1 MAAMAAGGGGR
12 CPRSIFD
19 DRSATHHFHLRFPVK
34 RLARVAHRCVEAWA
48 MSRPV
53 RITNAHQ
60 SITFSRRMLLLSGA
74 EAAVGTMLIGRMGW
88 LAIAQNE
95 KYALL
100 SESNRVQLIP
110 VPPRRG
116 WIVDRNEKPIAINKA
131 SFRVDI
137 IPQQMVKGNDI
148 VSEVAKLID
157 LPPDEVDRINRELA
171 VSRGFQPVSVAD
183 NVPYEQYAAIT
194 VRLPELP
201 GISASR
207 GFTRFYPGGST
218 VGQLIGYVGAA
229 SADEYEKENKNPLL
243 LIPGVKIGKEGLEK
257 TLEPI
262 LRGQP
267 GGQRVEV
274 TARGKLVKEL
284 DPKPDRS
291 GNTVQLTIDSD
302 LHQFAARRIG
312 DQSAAVVVIDVT
324 NGDILAM
331 PSMPSFDPN
340 NFSDGISTNEW
351 KMLSQD
357 DHLPLVDK
365 ALESLYPSGSTIKPS
380 MAMALLNAG
389 IERGQR
395 VNCTGAFQLGN
406 HTFHCDKRHGPVDMD
421 AAVAH
426 SCDVYFYT
434 MCLRVGADRLAP
446 MVRSMGFGE
455 KFDLPFDNQRFG
467 TIPDPDWM
475 MRKYH
480 RKWQGYD
487 TVNMS
492 IGQGM
497 VLINPLQ
504 LAVMA
509 SRLATGKRVVPRLL
523 KSQPVAPQTQ
533 LAVDEDHLNF
543 IRKAMWG
550 VVDHGTA
557 AGAKLPLDGI
567 QMAGKTGTAQTHN
580 LAAHERGD
588 YTSATWKLRDHSLFM
603 PFVPFD
609 KPRYAAAAI
618 VEHGGF
624 GAAVAAPLVRDTL
637 LFLYDRQKAIANL
650 QTFEQ
655 SIGGTLAERL
665 ARKTAAW
672 RSANG
677 LLPLPTKQG

>member
-1 MAAMAAGGGGR
+1 M
-12 CPRSIFD
+12 SQ
-19 DRSATHHFHLRFPVK
+19 ATRFT
-34 RLARVAHRCVEAWA
+34 A
-48 MSRPV
+48 
-53 RITNAHQ
+53 AHQ
-60 SITFSRRMLLLSGA
+60 SLTFSRRMLLLGGA
-74 EAAVGTMLIGRMGW
+74 QVGVGALLIGRLGW
-88 LAIAQNE
+88 LSIAQNQ
-95 KYALL
+95 KYQLL

-116 WIVDRNEKPIAINKA
+116 WIIDRNGKPIAINRS

-137 IPQQMVKGNDI
+137 IPQQLTDGPRV
-148 VSEVAKLID
+148 VATLTDLLK
-157 LPPDEVDRINRELA
+157 LPPDEVDRINRELEH
-171 VSRGFQPVSVAD
+171 SRGFQPVSVAD
-183 NVPYEQYAAIT
+183 NIPYEQYAAIT
-194 VRLPELP
+194 VRLPELA
-201 GISASR
+201 GVAASR
-207 GFTRFYPGGST
+207 GFTRFYPAGSA
-218 VGQLIGYVGAA
+218 VGQLVGYVGAA
-229 SADEYEKENKNPLL
+229 SAAEYEKENKNPLL
-243 LIPGVKIGKEGLEK
+243 LIPGVKIGKEGLEQAMES
-257 TLEPI
+257 T

-291 GNTVQLTIDSD
+291 GGTVQLTIDAD
-302 LHQFAARRIG
+302 LHEYAARRIG
-312 DQSAAVVVIDVT
+312 DQSCSVVVLDVA

-331 PSMPSFDPN
+331 PSMPSFNPN

-351 KMLSQD
+351 KMLSGD

-389 IERGQR
+389 IDRTQR

-421 AAVAH
+421 AAVVH
-426 SCDVYFYT
+426 SCDVYFYS
-434 MCLRVGADRLAP
+434 MCLRVGAEKLSP
-446 MVRSMGFGE
+446 MIRSMGFGE
-455 KFDLPFDNQRFG
+455 NFDLPFDNQRYG
-467 TIPDPDWM
+467 TVPDPDWM

-523 KSQPVAPQTQ
+523 KNKPIVPQTQ

-543 IRKAMWG
+543 IHKAMWG

-557 AGAKLPLDGI
+557 AAAKLPLDGI

-580 LAAHERGD
+580 LSANERGD
-588 YTSATWKLRDHSLFM
+588 YTSATWRLRDHSLFM
-603 PFVPFD
+603 AFVPFD

-624 GAAVAAPLVRDTL
+624 GAAVAAPLIRDTIT
-637 LFLYDRQKAIANL
+637 FLYDKQKAIAAL
-650 QTFEQ
+650 HSFEQ
-655 SIGGTLAERL
+655 SIGGPLEERL
-665 ARKTAAW
+665 ARKTASW
-672 RSANG
+672 RAANG
-677 LLPLPTKQG
+677 LPPLPSEQA

>member
-1 MAAMAAGGGGR
+1 
-12 CPRSIFD
+12 
-19 DRSATHHFHLRFPVK
+19 
-34 RLARVAHRCVEAWA
+34 
-48 MSRPV
+48 MSRPI
-53 RITNAHQ
+53 RLTTAHQ
-60 SITFSRRMLLLSGA
+60 SITFSRRMLLLGGA
-74 EAAVGTMLIGRMGW
+74 QAGIGALLIGRMGW
-88 LAIAQNE
+88 LSIAQNE
-95 KYALL
+95 KYQLL

-116 WIVDRNEKPIAINKA
+116 WIIDRYGKPIAINKA

-137 IPQQMVKGNDI
+137 IPQQLVDPPKVIAN
-148 VSEVAKLID
+148 VAELLA
-157 LPPDEVDRINRELA
+157 LPPDEVDRIKRELA

-183 NVPYEQYAAIT
+183 NIPYEQYAAIT

-201 GISASR
+201 GVAASR
-207 GFTRFYPGGST
+207 GFTRSYPAGSA
-218 VGQLIGYVGAA
+218 VGQLVGYVGAA
-229 SADEYEKENKNPLL
+229 SVDEYEKENKNPLL

-257 TLEPI
+257 TLEMT

-274 TARGKLVKEL
+274 TAKGRLVKEL

-291 GNTVQLTIDSD
+291 GGTVQLTIDSD
-302 LHQFAARRIG
+302 LHEYAARRIG
-312 DQSAAVVVIDVT
+312 DQSASIVVIDVT

-340 NFSDGISTNEW
+340 AFSDGISANEW
-351 KMLSQD
+351 KMLSNN

-365 ALESLYPSGSTIKPS
+365 TLESLYPSGSTIKPS
-380 MAMALLNAG
+380 MALALLNAG
-389 IERGQR
+389 IDRKQI
-395 VNCTGAFQLGN
+395 VVCTGAYRLGN
-406 HTFHCDKRHGPVDMD
+406 HIFHCDRRHGPVDMD
-421 AAVAH
+421 AAVVH

-434 MCLRVGADRLAP
+434 MCLRVGADKLAP

-467 TIPDPDWM
+467 TIPDPGWM
-475 MRKYH
+475 VRKYH
-480 RKWQGYD
+480 RQWQGYD

-523 KSQPVAPQTQ
+523 KNKPVPPQTQ
-533 LAVDEDHLNF
+533 LAVDQDHLDF

-557 AGAKLPLDGI
+557 AAAKFPIDGI

-580 LAAHERGD
+580 LSAGERGN

-603 PFVPFD
+603 AFVPFD
-609 KPRYAAAAI
+609 NPRYAAGTI

-624 GAAVAAPLVRDTL
+624 GAAVAAPLIRDTL
-637 LFLYDRQKAIANL
+637 TFLFDKQKALAAL
-650 QTFEQ
+650 ETFEQ
-655 SIGGTLAERL
+655 GLGGTLDERL

-672 RSANG
+672 RAANG
-677 LLPLPTKQG
+677 LPPLQPSQA

>member
-1 MAAMAAGGGGR
+1 MKHM
-12 CPRSIFD
+12 
-19 DRSATHHFHLRFPVK
+19 
-34 RLARVAHRCVEAWA
+34 
-48 MSRPV
+48 
-53 RITNAHQ
+53 RITVAHQ
-60 SITFSRRMLLLSGA
+60 SITFSRRMMLLGGA
-74 EAAVGTMLIGRMGW
+74 QAAVGGLLIGRMGW

-95 KYALL
+95 KYQLL

-116 WIVDRNEKPIAINKA
+116 WIIDRNGKPIAINKA
-131 SFRVDI
+131 SFRVDL
-137 IPQQMVKGNDI
+137 IPQQI
-148 VSEVAKLID
+148 VNGPQVIAELTKLMD
-157 LPPDEVDRINRELA
+157 LPADEVERITRELA
-171 VSRGFQPVSVAD
+171 QSRGFQPVSVAD

-194 VRLPELP
+194 VRLPDLP
-201 GISASR
+201 GVSASQ

-218 VGQLIGYVGAA
+218 VGQLVGYVGAA
-229 SADEYEKENKNPLL
+229 SAAEYEKEDKNPLL
-243 LIPGVKIGKEGLEK
+243 LIPGVKIGKEGLEQ
-257 TLEPI
+257 TLEQT
-262 LRGQP
+262 LRGEP

-284 DPKPDRS
+284 EPKPDRS

-302 LHQFAARRIG
+302 LHQYAARRIG

-340 NFSDGISTNEW
+340 NFSDGISQNEW
-351 KMLSQD
+351 KMLSGD

-389 IERGQR
+389 VDRTQK

-406 HTFHCDKRHGPVDMD
+406 HTFHCDRRHGPVDMD
-421 AAVAH
+421 AAVVH
-426 SCDVYFYT
+426 SCDVYFYS
-434 MCLRVGADRLAP
+434 MCLRVGAEKLSP

-455 KFDLPFDNQRFG
+455 KFDLPFDNQRYG
-467 TIPDPDWM
+467 TIPDPEWM

-509 SRLATGKRVVPRLL
+509 SRLATGKRVIPRLL
-523 KSQPVAPQTQ
+523 KNKPVAPQEH
-533 LAVDEDHLNF
+533 LAVDQDHLDF

-557 AGAKLPLDGI
+557 AAAKLPLPGI

-580 LAAHERGD
+580 LSASERGN
-588 YTSATWKLRDHSLFM
+588 YTSATWSLRDHSLFM
-603 PFVPFD
+603 GFAPFD
-609 KPRYAAAAI
+609 NPRYAVATI

-624 GAAVAAPLVRDTL
+624 GAAVAAPLVRDTMT
-637 LFLYDRQKAIANL
+637 FLYDRQKAL
-650 QTFEQ
+650 QALNAFEQ
-655 SIGGTLAERL
+655 SIGGPLEQRL

-677 LLPLPTKQG
+677 LPPLPAATA

>member
-1 MAAMAAGGGGR
+1 
-12 CPRSIFD
+12 
-19 DRSATHHFHLRFPVK
+19 
-34 RLARVAHRCVEAWA
+34 
-48 MSRPV
+48 MSRPI
-53 RITNAHQ
+53 RLTTAHQ
-60 SITFSRRMLLLSGA
+60 SITFSRRMLLLGGA
-74 EAAVGTMLIGRMGW
+74 QAGIGALLIGRMGW
-88 LAIAQNE
+88 LSIAQNE
-95 KYALL
+95 KYQLL

-116 WIVDRNEKPIAINKA
+116 WIIDRYGKPIAINKA

-137 IPQQMVKGNDI
+137 IPQQLVDPPKVIAN
-148 VSEVAKLID
+148 VAELLA
-157 LPPDEVDRINRELA
+157 LPPDEVDRIKRELA

-183 NVPYEQYAAIT
+183 NIPYEQYAAIT

-201 GISASR
+201 GVAASR
-207 GFTRFYPGGST
+207 GFTRSYPAGSA
-218 VGQLIGYVGAA
+218 VGQLVGYVGAA
-229 SADEYEKENKNPLL
+229 SVDEYEKENKNPLL

-257 TLEPI
+257 TLEMT

-274 TARGKLVKEL
+274 TARGRLVKEL

-291 GNTVQLTIDSD
+291 GGTVQLTIDSD
-302 LHQFAARRIG
+302 LHEYAARRIG
-312 DQSAAVVVIDVT
+312 DQSASIVVIDVT

-340 NFSDGISTNEW
+340 AFSDGISANEW
-351 KMLSQD
+351 KMLSNN

-365 ALESLYPSGSTIKPS
+365 TLESLYPSGSTIKPS
-380 MAMALLNAG
+380 MALALLNAG
-389 IERGQR
+389 IDRKQI
-395 VNCTGAFQLGN
+395 VVCTGAYRLGN
-406 HTFHCDKRHGPVDMD
+406 HIFHCDRRHGPVDMD
-421 AAVAH
+421 AAVVH

-434 MCLRVGADRLAP
+434 MCLRVGADKLAP

-467 TIPDPDWM
+467 TIPDPGWM
-475 MRKYH
+475 VRKYH
-480 RKWQGYD
+480 RQWQGYD

-523 KSQPVAPQTQ
+523 KNKPVPPQTQ
-533 LAVDEDHLNF
+533 LAVDQDHLDF

-557 AGAKLPLDGI
+557 AAAKFPVDGI

-580 LAAHERGD
+580 LSAGERGN

-603 PFVPFD
+603 AFVPFD
-609 KPRYAAAAI
+609 NPRYAAGTI

-624 GAAVAAPLVRDTL
+624 GAAVAAPLIRDTL
-637 LFLYDRQKAIANL
+637 TFLFDKQKALAAL
-650 QTFEQ
+650 ETFEQ
-655 SIGGTLAERL
+655 GLGGTLDERL

-672 RSANG
+672 RAANG
-677 LLPLPTKQG
+677 LPPLHPSQA

>member
-1 MAAMAAGGGGR
+1 MKHM
-12 CPRSIFD
+12 
-19 DRSATHHFHLRFPVK
+19 
-34 RLARVAHRCVEAWA
+34 
-48 MSRPV
+48 
-53 RITNAHQ
+53 RITTAHQ
-60 SITFSRRMLLLSGA
+60 SITFSRRMMLLGGA
-74 EAAVGTMLIGRMGW
+74 QAPVGGLLIGRMGW

-95 KYALL
+95 KYNLL

-116 WIVDRNEKPIAINKA
+116 WIIDRNGKPIAINKA
-131 SFRVDI
+131 SFRVDL
-137 IPQQMVKGNDI
+137 IPQQI
-148 VSEVAKLID
+148 VNGPLVIAELQKLMD
-157 LPPDEVDRINRELA
+157 LPPDDVDRIRKELA
-171 VSRGFQPVSVAD
+171 QSRGFQPVSVAD

-194 VRLPELP
+194 VRLPDLP
-201 GISASR
+201 GVAASQ

-218 VGQLIGYVGAA
+218 VGQLVGYVGAA
-229 SADEYEKENKNPLL
+229 SADEYEREGKNPLL

-257 TLEPI
+257 SLEAT

-291 GNTVQLTIDSD
+291 GGTVQLTIDSD
-302 LHQFAARRIG
+302 LHEYAARRTG
-312 DQSAAVVVIDVT
+312 DQSCSIVVLDVN

-340 NFSDGISTNEW
+340 NFSDGISQAEW

-357 DHLPLVDK
+357 DPLPLVDK
-365 ALESLYPSGSTIKPS
+365 ALEGLYPSGSTIKPS

-389 IERGQR
+389 IDRKQK

-406 HTFHCDKRHGPVDMD
+406 HTFHCDKRHGPLDMD
-421 AAVAH
+421 GAVVH

-434 MCLRVGADRLAP
+434 MCLRVGAEKLSP

-455 KFDLPFDNQRFG
+455 KFDLPFDNQRYG

-509 SRLATGKRVVPRLL
+509 SRLATGRRVIPRLL
-523 KSQPVAPQTQ
+523 KNKPLVPQTE
-533 LAVDEDHLNF
+533 LAVGQDHLDF

-557 AGAKLPLDGI
+557 AAAKFPIAGI

-580 LAAHERGD
+580 LSAGERGD

-603 PFVPFD
+603 GFLPFD
-609 KPRYAAAAI
+609 NPRYAAGTI

-624 GAAVAAPLVRDTL
+624 GAAVAAPLIRDTL
-637 LFLYDRQKAIANL
+637 TFLYDRQKAITAL
-650 QTFEQ
+650 HTFEQ
-655 SIGGTLAERL
+655 TIGGTLAERE

-672 RSANG
+672 RQANG
-677 LLPLPTKQG
+677 LPPSKA

>member
-1 MAAMAAGGGGR
+1 MLGGAQAGVGALLVGR
-12 CPRSIFD
+12 
-19 DRSATHHFHLRFPVK
+19 L
-34 RLARVAHRCVEAWA
+34 
-48 MSRPV
+48 
-53 RITNAHQ
+53 
-60 SITFSRRMLLLSGA
+60 
-74 EAAVGTMLIGRMGW
+74 GW

-95 KYALL
+95 KYQLL
-100 SESNRVQLIP
+100 SENNRVQLIP

-116 WIVDRNEKPIAINKA
+116 WLIDRYGKPIAINKA

-137 IPQQMVKGNDI
+137 IPQQLDKGRDI
-148 VSEVAKLID
+148 VPDVAKLLD
-157 LPPDEVDRINRELA
+157 LEPDDVDRIRKELEQ
-171 VSRGFQPVSVAD
+171 SRGFQPVSVAD

-194 VRLPELP
+194 VRLPDLP
-201 GISASR
+201 GVAASQ

-218 VGQLIGYVGAA
+218 VGQLVGYVGAA
-229 SADEYEKENKNPLL
+229 SAAEYEKENKNPLL
-243 LIPGVKIGKEGLEK
+243 LVPGVKIGKEGLEK
-257 TLEPI
+257 ELEST

-284 DPKPDRS
+284 DPKPDIS
-291 GNTVQLTIDSD
+291 GGTVQLTIDSD
-302 LHQFAARRIG
+302 LHQYAARRIG
-312 DQSAAVVVIDVT
+312 DQSASVVVIDVA

-340 NFSDGISTNEW
+340 NFSDGISQAEW
-351 KMLSQD
+351 KMLSGD

-365 ALESLYPSGSTIKPS
+365 TVESLYPSGSTIKPS
-380 MAMALLNAG
+380 MALALLNAG
-389 IERGQR
+389 VDRKQI
-395 VNCTGAFQLGN
+395 VVCTGAFQLGN
-406 HTFHCDKRHGPVDMD
+406 HTFHCDRRHGPVDMD
-421 AAVAH
+421 SAVVH
-426 SCDVYFYT
+426 SCDVYFYS
-434 MCLRVGADRLAP
+434 MCLRVGAEKLAP

-455 KFDLPFDNQRFG
+455 KFDLPFDHQRYG

-480 RKWQGYD
+480 RAWQGYD

-523 KSQPVAPQTQ
+523 KSRPIAPQTQ
-533 LAVDEDHLNF
+533 LAVDQDHLDF

-557 AGAKLPLDGI
+557 AAAKFPIDGV

-580 LAAHERGD
+580 LSAGERGN
-588 YTSATWKLRDHSLFM
+588 YTSATWALRDHSLFM
-603 PFVPFD
+603 GFVPFD
-609 KPRYAAAAI
+609 NPRYAAGTI

-624 GAAVAAPLVRDTL
+624 GAAVAAPLIRDTL
-637 LFLYDRQKAIANL
+637 TFLYDKQKALAAL
-650 QTFEQ
+650 DTFEQ
-655 SIGGTLAERL
+655 SIGGTLDQRI

-672 RSANG
+672 RQANG
-677 LLPLPTKQG
+677 FPPIPPSKLV

>member
-1 MAAMAAGGGGR
+1 MK
-12 CPRSIFD
+12 PI
-19 DRSATHHFHLRFPVK
+19 
-34 RLARVAHRCVEAWA
+34 
-48 MSRPV
+48 

-60 SITFSRRMLLLSGA
+60 SITFSRRMLMLGGA
-74 EAAVGTMLIGRMGW
+74 QFAVGGLLIGRLGW
-88 LAIAQNE
+88 LSIAENE
-95 KYALL
+95 KYQLL

-116 WIVDRNEKPIAINKA
+116 WLIDRYGKPIAINKA

-137 IPQQMVKGNDI
+137 IPQQLDKGVD
-148 VSEVAKLID
+148 VVPEVAKLLD
-157 LPPDEVDRINRELA
+157 LEPDDVDRIRRELA
-171 VSRGFQPVSVAD
+171 QSRGFQPVSVAD

-194 VRLPELP
+194 VRLPDLP
-201 GISASR
+201 GVAASQ

-218 VGQLIGYVGAA
+218 FGQLVGYVGAA
-229 SADEYEKENKNPLL
+229 SAAEYEKENKNPLL
-243 LIPGVKIGKEGLEK
+243 LVPGVKIGKEGLEK
-257 TLEPI
+257 TLEQT

-274 TARGKLVKEL
+274 TARGRLVKEL
-284 DPKPDRS
+284 EPKPDIS
-291 GNTVQLTIDSD
+291 GGTVQLTIDAD
-302 LHQFAARRIG
+302 LHEYAARRIG
-312 DQSAAVVVIDVT
+312 DQSASVVVIDVT
-324 NGDILAM
+324 TGDILAM

-340 NFSDGISTNEW
+340 NFSDGISQAEW
-351 KMLSQD
+351 KMLSGD
-357 DHLPLVDK
+357 DHLPLLDK
-365 ALESLYPSGSTIKPS
+365 TVESLYPSGSTIKPS
-380 MAMALLNAG
+380 MALALLNAG
-389 IERGQR
+389 VDRKQI
-395 VNCTGAFQLGN
+395 VNCTGAFPLGN
-406 HTFHCDKRHGPVDMD
+406 HVFHCDKRHGPLDMD
-421 AAVAH
+421 GAVVH

-434 MCLRVGADRLAP
+434 MCLRVGAEKLSP

-455 KFDLPFDNQRFG
+455 KFDLPFDNQRYG
-467 TIPDPDWM
+467 TIPDPEWM

-509 SRLATGKRVVPRLL
+509 SRLATGRRVIPRLL
-523 KSQPVAPQTQ
+523 KNKPPIPQTE
-533 LAVDEDHLNF
+533 LAVGEDHLDF

-557 AGAKLPLDGI
+557 AAAKFPIAGI

-580 LAAHERGD
+580 LSASERGD

-603 PFVPFD
+603 GFLPFD
-609 KPRYAAAAI
+609 NPRYAAGTI

-624 GAAVAAPLVRDTL
+624 GAAVAAPLIRDTL
-637 LFLYDRQKAIANL
+637 TFLYDKQKAIEALN
-650 QTFEQ
+650 TFEQ
-655 SIGGTLAERL
+655 SIGGTLDERI

-672 RSANG
+672 REANG
-677 LLPLPTKQG
+677 LPPLPAKQA

>member
-1 MAAMAAGGGGR
+1 M
-12 CPRSIFD
+12 
-19 DRSATHHFHLRFPVK
+19 
-34 RLARVAHRCVEAWA
+34 
-48 MSRPV
+48 
-53 RITNAHQ
+53 
-60 SITFSRRMLLLSGA
+60 MLLGGA
-74 EAAVGTMLIGRMGW
+74 QAAVGTMLIGRMGW
-88 LAIAQNE
+88 LAIAQNA
-95 KYALL
+95 KYQLL

-116 WIVDRNEKPIAINKA
+116 WIIDRNGKPIAINKA
-131 SFRVDI
+131 SFRVDL
-137 IPQQMVKGNDI
+137 IPQQI
-148 VSEVAKLID
+148 VNGPQVVAELQRLMN
-157 LPPDEVDRINRELA
+157 LPPDEVERINRELSL
-171 VSRGFQPVSVAD
+171 SRGFQPVSVAD

-194 VRLPELP
+194 VRLPDLP
-201 GISASR
+201 GVAASR
-207 GFTRFYPGGST
+207 GFTRYYPGGST
-218 VGQLIGYVGAA
+218 VGQLVGYVGAA
-229 SADEYEKENKNPLL
+229 SATEYERENKNPLL
-243 LIPGVKIGKEGLEK
+243 LIPGVKIGKEGLEQ
-257 TLEPI
+257 TLEPV
-262 LRGQP
+262 LRGEP

-291 GNTVQLTIDSD
+291 GGTVQLTIEAD
-302 LHQFAARRIG
+302 LHEYAARRIG
-312 DQSAAVVVIDVT
+312 DQSAAVLVIDVT

-340 NFSDGISTNEW
+340 NFSDGISKNEW
-351 KMLSQD
+351 KMLSGD

-365 ALESLYPSGSTIKPS
+365 TLESLYPSGSTIKPS

-389 IERGQR
+389 VDRKQI
-395 VNCTGAFQLGN
+395 VVCNGAFQLGN
-406 HTFHCDKRHGPVDMD
+406 HTFHCDKHHGPMNMD
-421 AAVAH
+421 SAVVH
-426 SCDVYFYT
+426 SCDVYFYS
-434 MCLRVGADRLAP
+434 MCLRVGADKLSP

-455 KFDLPFDNQRFG
+455 KFDLPFDNQRYG

-523 KSQPVAPQTQ
+523 KSTPIVPQTP
-533 LAVDEDHLNF
+533 LAVDADHLTF
-543 IRKAMWG
+543 IRKAMSG

-557 AGAKLPLDGI
+557 AAAKLALGGI

-588 YTSATWKLRDHSLFM
+588 YTSVTWQLRDHSLFM
-603 PFVPFD
+603 GFVPFD
-609 KPRYAAAAI
+609 KPRYAAATI

-624 GAAVAAPLVRDTL
+624 GAAVAAPLIRDTL
-637 LFLYDRQKAIANL
+637 LFLYEKQKAIAAL
-650 QTFEQ
+650 QPFEQ
-655 SIGGTLAERL
+655 GIGGTPDERL
-665 ARKTAAW
+665 ARKTTVW
-672 RSANG
+672 RAANG
-677 LLPLPTKQG
+677 LPPIQPKQA

>member
-1 MAAMAAGGGGR
+1 MKHM
-12 CPRSIFD
+12 
-19 DRSATHHFHLRFPVK
+19 
-34 RLARVAHRCVEAWA
+34 
-48 MSRPV
+48 
-53 RITNAHQ
+53 RITTAHQ
-60 SITFSRRMLLLSGA
+60 SLAFSRRMMLLGGGQL
-74 EAAVGTMLIGRMGW
+74 AVGGLLVGRMGW
-88 LAIAQNE
+88 LSIAQNQ
-95 KYALL
+95 KYQLL

-116 WIVDRNEKPIAINKA
+116 WIIDRYGKPIAINKA
-131 SFRVDI
+131 SFRVDL
-137 IPQQMVKGNDI
+137 IPQQIVNGPQIITRLQQLMNLQPDDI
-148 VSEVAKLID
+148 E
-157 LPPDEVDRINRELA
+157 RITRELSQ
-171 VSRGFQPVSVAD
+171 SRGFQPVSVAD
-183 NVPYEQYAAIT
+183 NVPYDQYAAIT

-201 GISASR
+201 GVAASQ

-218 VGQLIGYVGAA
+218 VGQLVGYVGPA
-229 SADEYEKENKNPLL
+229 SAEEYEKEDKNPLL

-257 TLEPI
+257 VLEPV

-274 TARGKLVKEL
+274 TAKGKIVKEL
-284 DPKPDRS
+284 DPKPDIS
-291 GNTVQLTIDSD
+291 GGTVQLTIDSA
-302 LHQFAARRIG
+302 LHQYAARRIG
-312 DQSAAVVVIDVT
+312 DQSASVVVIDVT

-340 NFSDGISTNEW
+340 DFSDGISQNEW

-365 ALESLYPSGSTIKPS
+365 TVESLYPSGSTIKPS
-380 MAMALLNAG
+380 MALALLNAG
-389 IERGQR
+389 VDRKQI

-406 HTFHCDKRHGPVDMD
+406 HTFHCDRRHGPLDMD
-421 AAVAH
+421 GAVVH

-434 MCLRVGADRLAP
+434 MCLRVGAEKLAP

-455 KFDLPFDNQRFG
+455 KFDLPFAHQRFG
-467 TIPDPDWM
+467 TVPDPDWM

-504 LAVMA
+504 VAVMA
-509 SRLATGKRVVPRLL
+509 SRLATGKRVIPRLL
-523 KSQPVAPQTQ
+523 KSKPVEPQAQ
-533 LAVDEDHLNF
+533 LEVDQDHLDF

-557 AGAKLPLDGI
+557 AAAKFPIAGI

-580 LAAHERGD
+580 LSAGERGN
-588 YTSATWKLRDHSLFM
+588 YTAANWKLRDHSLFM
-603 PFVPFD
+603 AFLPFD
-609 KPRYAAAAI
+609 NPRYAAGTV

-624 GAAVAAPLVRDTL
+624 GAAVAAPLIRDTL
-637 LFLYDRQKAIANL
+637 TFLYDKQKALQNL
-650 QTFEQ
+650 AAFEQ
-655 SIGGTLAERL
+655 SIGGTLDERL
-665 ARKTAAW
+665 ARKAAAW

-677 LLPLPTKQG
+677 LPPLPATHA

>member
-1 MAAMAAGGGGR
+1 MLGGAQAGVGALLVGR
-12 CPRSIFD
+12 
-19 DRSATHHFHLRFPVK
+19 L
-34 RLARVAHRCVEAWA
+34 
-48 MSRPV
+48 
-53 RITNAHQ
+53 
-60 SITFSRRMLLLSGA
+60 
-74 EAAVGTMLIGRMGW
+74 GW

-95 KYALL
+95 KYQLL
-100 SESNRVQLIP
+100 SENNRVQLIP

-116 WIVDRNEKPIAINKA
+116 WLIDRYGKPIAINKA

-137 IPQQMVKGNDI
+137 IPQQLDKGRDI
-148 VSEVAKLID
+148 VPDVAKLLD
-157 LPPDEVDRINRELA
+157 LEPDDVDRIRKELEQ
-171 VSRGFQPVSVAD
+171 SRGFQPVSVAD

-194 VRLPELP
+194 VRLPDLP
-201 GISASR
+201 GVAASQ

-218 VGQLIGYVGAA
+218 VGQLVGYVGAA
-229 SADEYEKENKNPLL
+229 SAAEYEKENKNPLL
-243 LIPGVKIGKEGLEK
+243 LVPGVKIGKEGLEK
-257 TLEPI
+257 ELEST

-284 DPKPDRS
+284 DPKPDIS
-291 GNTVQLTIDSD
+291 GGTVQLTIDSD
-302 LHQFAARRIG
+302 LHQYAARRIG
-312 DQSAAVVVIDVT
+312 DQSASVVVIDVT

-340 NFSDGISTNEW
+340 NFSDGISQAEW
-351 KMLSQD
+351 KMLSGD

-365 ALESLYPSGSTIKPS
+365 TVESLYPSGSTIKPS
-380 MAMALLNAG
+380 MALALLNAG
-389 IERGQR
+389 VDRKQI
-395 VNCTGAFQLGN
+395 VVCTGAFQLGN
-406 HTFHCDKRHGPVDMD
+406 HTFHCDRRHGPVDMD
-421 AAVAH
+421 SAVVH
-426 SCDVYFYT
+426 SCDVYFYS
-434 MCLRVGADRLAP
+434 MCLRVGAEKLAP

-455 KFDLPFDNQRFG
+455 KFDLPFDHQRYG

-480 RKWQGYD
+480 RAWQGYD

-523 KSQPVAPQTQ
+523 KSRPIAPQTQ
-533 LAVDEDHLNF
+533 LAVDQDHLDF

-557 AGAKLPLDGI
+557 AAAKFPIDGV

-580 LAAHERGD
+580 LSAGERGN
-588 YTSATWKLRDHSLFM
+588 YTSATWALRDHSLFM
-603 PFVPFD
+603 GFVPFD
-609 KPRYAAAAI
+609 NPRYAAGTI

-624 GAAVAAPLVRDTL
+624 GAAVAAPLIRDTL
-637 LFLYDRQKAIANL
+637 TFLYDKQKALAALNA
-650 QTFEQ
+650 FEQ
-655 SIGGTLAERL
+655 SIGGTLDQRI

-672 RSANG
+672 RQANG
-677 LLPLPTKQG
+677 FPPIPPSKLV

>member
-1 MAAMAAGGGGR
+1 MK
-12 CPRSIFD
+12 
-19 DRSATHHFHLRFPVK
+19 HVRF
-34 RLARVAHRCVEAWA
+34 
-48 MSRPV
+48 
-53 RITNAHQ
+53 TNAHQ
-60 SITFSRRMLLLSGA
+60 SFTFSRRMMLLSGA
-74 EAAVGTMLIGRMGW
+74 QAAVGTMLIGRMGW

-95 KYALL
+95 KYQLL

-116 WIVDRNEKPIAINKA
+116 WLIDRNGKPIAINKA

-137 IPQQMVKGNDI
+137 IPQQMVKGRDI
-148 VSEVAKLID
+148 VGPLANLLQ

-183 NVPYEQYAAIT
+183 SVPYEQYAAVT

-201 GISASR
+201 GVAASR
-207 GFTRFYPGGST
+207 GFTRFYPAGSA
-218 VGQLIGYVGAA
+218 VGQLVGYVGTA
-229 SADEYEKENKNPLL
+229 SAAEYEKENKNPLL

-257 TLEPI
+257 TLEST
-262 LRGQP
+262 LRGEP

-291 GNTVQLTIDSD
+291 GGTVQLTIDAD
-302 LHQFAARRIG
+302 LHEFAARRIG

-331 PSMPSFDPN
+331 PSMPSFNPN
-340 NFSDGISTNEW
+340 NFSDGISKNEW
-351 KMLSQD
+351 KMLSDD

-380 MAMALLNAG
+380 MALALLNAG
-389 IERGQR
+389 IDRSQK

-406 HTFHCDKRHGPVDMD
+406 HTFHCDKRHGPLDMD
-421 AAVAH
+421 GAVVH

-434 MCLRVGADRLAP
+434 MCLRVGAEKLSP

-455 KFDLPFDNQRFG
+455 KFDLPFDNQRYG

-509 SRLATGKRVVPRLL
+509 SRLATGKRVMPRLL
-523 KSQPVAPQTQ
+523 KNKPVAPQTQ
-533 LAVDEDHLNF
+533 LAVDQDHLDF

-557 AGAKLPLDGI
+557 AAAKLPLNGI

-580 LAAHERGD
+580 LSASERGD

-603 PFVPFD
+603 GFAPFD
-609 KPRYAAAAI
+609 NPRYAAATI

-624 GAAVAAPLVRDTL
+624 GAAVAAPLIRDTL
-637 LFLYDRQKAIANL
+637 TFLYDKQKAIAAL
-650 QTFEQ
+650 ETFEQ
-655 SIGGTLAERL
+655 SIGGTLIERE

-677 LLPLPTKQG
+677 LPPISAKRA

>member
-1 MAAMAAGGGGR
+1 MK
-12 CPRSIFD
+12 PI
-19 DRSATHHFHLRFPVK
+19 
-34 RLARVAHRCVEAWA
+34 RL
-48 MSRPV
+48 
-53 RITNAHQ
+53 TNAHQ
-60 SITFSRRMLLLSGA
+60 SITFSRRMLILGGA
-74 EAAVGTMLIGRMGW
+74 QAAVGGVLIGRLGW

-95 KYALL
+95 KYQLL

-116 WIVDRNEKPIAINKA
+116 WLIDRNGKPIAINKA

-137 IPQQMVKGNDI
+137 IPQQLDKDRDI
-148 VSEVAKLID
+148 VPEVAKLLD
-157 LPPDEVDRINRELA
+157 LEPDDVDRIRRELA
-171 VSRGFQPVSVAD
+171 QSRGFQPVSVAD

-194 VRLPELP
+194 VRLPDLP
-201 GISASR
+201 GVAASQ
-207 GFTRFYPGGST
+207 GFTRFYPGGPT
-218 VGQLIGYVGAA
+218 VGQLVGYVGAA
-229 SADEYEKENKNPLL
+229 SATEYEKENKNPLL
-243 LIPGVKIGKEGLEK
+243 LVPGVKIGKEGLEK
-257 TLEPI
+257 TLEPV

-274 TARGKLVKEL
+274 TARGRLVKEL

-291 GNTVQLTIDSD
+291 GGTVQLTIDSD
-302 LHQFAARRIG
+302 LHQYAARRIG

-340 NFSDGISTNEW
+340 NFSDGISGNEW

-357 DHLPLVDK
+357 DHVPLVDK

-380 MAMALLNAG
+380 MALALLNAG
-389 IERGQR
+389 VDRKQI
-395 VNCTGAFQLGN
+395 VNCTGAFRLGN
-406 HTFHCDKRHGPVDMD
+406 HIFHCDKRHGPVNMD
-421 AAVAH
+421 AAVVH

-434 MCLRVGADRLAP
+434 MCLRVGADKLSP

-455 KFDLPFDNQRFG
+455 KFDLPFDNQRYG
-467 TIPDPDWM
+467 TVPDPEWM

-480 RKWQGYD
+480 REWQGYD

-523 KSQPVAPQTQ
+523 KSKPVVPQTQ
-533 LAVDEDHLNF
+533 LAVDQDHLDF

-557 AGAKLPLDGI
+557 AAAKFPVDGI

-580 LAAHERGD
+580 LSAGERGD
-588 YTSATWKLRDHSLFM
+588 YTSSVWKLRDHSLFM
-603 PFVPFD
+603 AFVPFD
-609 KPRYAAAAI
+609 NPRYAAGTI

-624 GAAVAAPLVRDTL
+624 GAAVAAPLIRDTL
-637 LFLYDRQKAIANL
+637 TFLYDKPKALAALNA
-650 QTFEQ
+650 FEQ
-655 SIGGTLAERL
+655 SIGGTLEERI

-677 LLPLPTKQG
+677 LPPIPAKQA

>member
-1 MAAMAAGGGGR
+1 MKHM
-12 CPRSIFD
+12 
-19 DRSATHHFHLRFPVK
+19 
-34 RLARVAHRCVEAWA
+34 
-48 MSRPV
+48 
-53 RITNAHQ
+53 RITTAHQ
-60 SITFSRRMLLLSGA
+60 SITFSRRMMLLGGA
-74 EAAVGTMLIGRMGW
+74 QAAVGGLLVGRMGW

-95 KYALL
+95 KYQLL

-116 WIVDRNEKPIAINKA
+116 WLIDRYGKPIAINKA
-131 SFRVDI
+131 SFRVDL
-137 IPQQMVKGNDI
+137 IPQQLVNGPQI
-148 VSEVAKLID
+148 IAKLQQLMN
-157 LPPDEVDRINRELA
+157 LPPDEVDRITRELSQ
-171 VSRGFQPVSVAD
+171 SRGFQPVSVAD
-183 NVPYEQYAAIT
+183 NVPYDQYAAIT

-201 GISASR
+201 GVAASQ
-207 GFTRFYPGGST
+207 GFTRFYPAGSA
-218 VGQLIGYVGAA
+218 VGQLVGYVGPA
-229 SADEYEKENKNPLL
+229 SAAEYEKENKNPLL

-257 TLEPI
+257 TLEPV
-262 LRGQP
+262 LRGEP

-284 DPKPDRS
+284 EPKPDRS
-291 GNTVQLTIDSD
+291 GETVQLTIDAE
-302 LHQFAARRIG
+302 LHEYAARRIG

-331 PSMPSFDPN
+331 PSMPSFNPN
-340 NFSDGISTNEW
+340 DFSDGISQNEW
-351 KMLSQD
+351 KMLSQN

-380 MAMALLNAG
+380 MALALLNAG
-389 IERGQR
+389 IDRNQK

-406 HTFHCDKRHGPVDMD
+406 HTFHCDKRHGPLDMD
-421 AAVAH
+421 GAVVH

-434 MCLRVGADRLAP
+434 MCLRVGAEKLSP

-455 KFDLPFDNQRFG
+455 KFDLPFDNQRYG

-509 SRLATGKRVVPRLL
+509 SRLATGKRVIPRLL
-523 KSQPVAPQTQ
+523 KSKPVVPQSQ
-533 LAVDEDHLNF
+533 LAVDQDHLDF

-557 AGAKLPLDGI
+557 AAAKLQLNGI

-580 LAAHERGD
+580 LSASERGD

-603 PFVPFD
+603 AFLPFD
-609 KPRYAAAAI
+609 NPRYAVATI

-624 GAAVAAPLVRDTL
+624 GAAVAAPLVRDTAT
-637 LFLYDRQKAIANL
+637 FLYDKPKAIAAL
-650 QTFEQ
+650 QAFEQ
-655 SIGGTLAERL
+655 SIGGTLAERE
-665 ARKTAAW
+665 AKKVAAW
-672 RSANG
+672 RQANG
-677 LLPLPTKQG
+677 LPPLPAKQA

>member
-1 MAAMAAGGGGR
+1 MK
-12 CPRSIFD
+12 PI
-19 DRSATHHFHLRFPVK
+19 
-34 RLARVAHRCVEAWA
+34 
-48 MSRPV
+48 
-53 RITNAHQ
+53 RITNTHQ
-60 SITFSRRMLLLSGA
+60 SITFSRRMLMLGGVQ
-74 EAAVGTMLIGRMGW
+74 AAVGALLVGRLGW
-88 LAIAQNE
+88 LSIVQNE
-95 KYALL
+95 KYQLL

-116 WIVDRNEKPIAINKA
+116 WIIDRFGKPIAINKA

-137 IPQQMVKGNDI
+137 IPQQMEKGRDI
-148 VSEVAKLID
+148 VPEVARLLQLD
-157 LPPDEVDRINRELA
+157 DDDVDRIRHDLA
-171 VSRGFQPVSVAD
+171 QSRGFQPVSVAD
-183 NVPYEQYAAIT
+183 NVPYDQYAAIT
-194 VRLPELP
+194 VRLPDLP
-201 GISASR
+201 GVAASQ

-218 VGQLIGYVGAA
+218 VGQLVGYVGAA
-229 SADEYEKENKNPLL
+229 SAEEYEKENKNPLL
-243 LIPGVKIGKEGLEK
+243 LVPGVKIGKEGLEK

-274 TARGKLVKEL
+274 TARGKIVKEL
-284 DPKPDRS
+284 DPKPDIS
-291 GNTVQLTIDSD
+291 GGTVQLTIDAD
-302 LHQFAARRIG
+302 LHQYAARRIG
-312 DQSAAVVVIDVT
+312 DQSAAVVVIDVS

-340 NFSDGISTNEW
+340 NFSDGISQAEW

-380 MAMALLNAG
+380 MALALLNAG
-389 IERGQR
+389 IDRKQI

-406 HTFHCDKRHGPVDMD
+406 HTFHCDRRHGPLDMD
-421 AAVAH
+421 GAVVH

-434 MCLRVGADRLAP
+434 MCLRVGADKLAP

-455 KFDLPFDNQRFG
+455 KFDLPFETQRYG
-467 TIPDPDWM
+467 TIPDPEWM

-504 LAVMA
+504 LGVMA
-509 SRLATGKRVVPRLL
+509 SRLATRKRGGPRLL
-523 KSQPVAPQTQ
+523 KSKPVVPQTE
-533 LAVDEDHLNF
+533 LAVGQDHLDF

-557 AGAKLPLDGI
+557 AAAKFPIPGI

-580 LAAHERGD
+580 LSAGERGN
-588 YTSATWKLRDHSLFM
+588 YTAANWKLRDHSLFM
-603 PFVPFD
+603 AFVPFD
-609 KPRYAAAAI
+609 NPRYACGTI

-637 LFLYDRQKAIANL
+637 TFLYDKKKALEALNA
-650 QTFEQ
+650 FEQ
-655 SIGGTLAERL
+655 SIGGPLDERI

-672 RSANG
+672 RQANG
-677 LLPLPTKQG
+677 LPPLPPTKQA

>member
-1 MAAMAAGGGGR
+1 
-12 CPRSIFD
+12 
-19 DRSATHHFHLRFPVK
+19 
-34 RLARVAHRCVEAWA
+34 
-48 MSRPV
+48 MSKPI

-60 SITFSRRMLLLSGA
+60 SITFSRRMPLLSGA
-74 EAAVGTMLIGRMGW
+74 EAAVGTLLIGRMGW

-116 WIVDRNEKPIAINKA
+116 WIIDRNGKPIAINKA

-137 IPQQMVKGNDI
+137 IPQQMVKGVDI
-148 VSEVAKLID
+148 VGEVTKLID

-183 NVPYEQYAAIT
+183 NIPYEQYAAIT

-201 GISASR
+201 GIAASR
-207 GFTRFYPGGST
+207 GFTRYYPGGST
-218 VGQLIGYVGAA
+218 VGQLVGYVGAA

-243 LIPGVKIGKEGLEK
+243 LIPGVKIGKEGLEQ
-257 TLEPI
+257 TMEST

-291 GNTVQLTIDSD
+291 GGTIQLTIDAD
-302 LHQFAARRIG
+302 LHEYAARRIG

-340 NFSDGISTNEW
+340 NFSDGISRNEW
-351 KMLSQD
+351 KMLSGD

-389 IERGQR
+389 IDRKQR
-395 VNCTGAFQLGN
+395 VNCTGSYPLGN
-406 HTFHCDKRHGPVDMD
+406 HVFHCDKRHGPVDMD
-421 AAVAH
+421 AAVVH
-426 SCDVYFYT
+426 SCDIYFYD
-434 MCLRVGADRLAP
+434 MCRRVGAEKLAP
-446 MVRSMGFGE
+446 MIRSMGFGE
-455 KFDLPFDNQRFG
+455 KFDLPFDNQRYG
-467 TIPDPDWM
+467 TVPDPDWM

-497 VLINPLQ
+497 VLINPMQ

-523 KSQPVAPQTQ
+523 KNQPVVPQTQ
-533 LAVDEDHLNF
+533 LAVDQDHLDF
-543 IRKAMWG
+543 IHKAMWG

-557 AGAKLPLDGI
+557 AGAKLPLGAI

-580 LAAHERGD
+580 LSAGERGD
-588 YTSATWKLRDHSLFM
+588 YTASQWKLRDHSLFM
-603 PFVPFD
+603 AFVPFD
-609 KPRYAAAAI
+609 NPRYAAAAI
-618 VEHGGF
+618 VKHGGF
-624 GAAVAAPLVRDTL
+624 GAAVAAPLIRDTL
-637 LFLYDRQKAIANL
+637 LFLYDKQKALANL

-655 SIGGTLAERL
+655 SIGGTLEERI
-665 ARKTAAW
+665 ARRTATW
-672 RSANG
+672 RSTNG
-677 LLPLPTKQG
+677 LPPLPPTKA

>member
-1 MAAMAAGGGGR
+1 MNQAK
-12 CPRSIFD
+12 
-19 DRSATHHFHLRFPVK
+19 RFT
-34 RLARVAHRCVEAWA
+34 
-48 MSRPV
+48 S
-53 RITNAHQ
+53 AHQ
-60 SITFSRRMLLLSGA
+60 SITFSRRMMLLGGA
-74 EAAVGTMLIGRMGW
+74 QVGVGALLIGRLGW
-88 LAIAQNE
+88 LSIAQNA
-95 KYALL
+95 KYQLL
-100 SESNRVQLIP
+100 SENNRVQLIP

-116 WIVDRNEKPIAINKA
+116 WIIDRNGKPIAINRA

-137 IPQQMVKGNDI
+137 IPQQLTDGPRV
-148 VSEVAKLID
+148 VATLTDLLK
-157 LPPDEVDRINRELA
+157 LPPDEVDRINRELEH
-171 VSRGFQPVSVAD
+171 SRGFQPVSVAD
-183 NVPYEQYAAIT
+183 NIPYEQYAAIT
-194 VRLPELP
+194 VRLPELA
-201 GISASR
+201 GVAASR
-207 GFTRFYPGGST
+207 GFSRFYPGGSA
-218 VGQLIGYVGAA
+218 VGQLVGYVGAA
-229 SADEYEKENKNPLL
+229 SAAEYEKEDKNPLL
-243 LIPGVKIGKEGLEK
+243 LIPGVKIGKEGLEQSMES
-257 TLEPI
+257 T

-291 GNTVQLTIDSD
+291 GGTVQLTIDAD
-302 LHQFAARRIG
+302 LHEYAARRIG
-312 DQSAAVVVIDVT
+312 DQSCSVVVLDVT

-331 PSMPSFDPN
+331 PSMPSFNPN

-351 KMLSQD
+351 KMLSGD

-389 IERGQR
+389 IDRTQK

-421 AAVAH
+421 AAVVH
-426 SCDVYFYT
+426 SCDVYFYD
-434 MCLRVGADRLAP
+434 MCRRVGAEKLAP

-455 KFDLPFDNQRFG
+455 KFDLPVDNQRYG
-467 TIPDPDWM
+467 TVPDPDWM
-475 MRKYH
+475 LRKYH

-523 KSQPVAPQTQ
+523 KNKPVMPQTQ

-543 IRKAMWG
+543 IHKAMWG

-557 AGAKLPLDGI
+557 AAAKLPLDGI

-580 LAAHERGD
+580 LSASERGD

-603 PFVPFD
+603 AFVPFD

-624 GAAVAAPLVRDTL
+624 GAAVAAPLIRDTIT
-637 LFLYDRQKAIANL
+637 FLYDKPKAIAAL
-650 QTFEQ
+650 HSFEE
-655 SIGGTLAERL
+655 SIGGPLEERA
-665 ARKTAAW
+665 ARKTAVW
-672 RSANG
+672 RAANG
-677 LLPLPTKQG
+677 LPPLPPTQV

>member
-1 MAAMAAGGGGR
+1 
-12 CPRSIFD
+12 
-19 DRSATHHFHLRFPVK
+19 
-34 RLARVAHRCVEAWA
+34 VEAEA
-48 MSRPV
+48 VKHV
-53 RITNAHQ
+53 RFTNAHQ
-60 SITFSRRMLLLSGA
+60 SITFSRRMMLLGGA
-74 EAAVGTMLIGRMGW
+74 QAAVGTMLIGRMGW

-95 KYALL
+95 KYQLL

-116 WIVDRNEKPIAINKA
+116 WIIDRNGKPIAINKA

-137 IPQQMVKGNDI
+137 IPQQMVKGRDI
-148 VSEVAKLID
+148 VGPMSQLLD
-157 LPPDEVDRINRELA
+157 LPPDEVERINRELA
-171 VSRGFQPVSVAD
+171 TSRGFQPVSVAD

-201 GISASR
+201 GVAASR
-207 GFTRFYPGGST
+207 GFTRFYPAGSA
-218 VGQLIGYVGAA
+218 VGQLVGYVGAA
-229 SADEYEKENKNPLL
+229 SASEYEKEGKNPLL

-257 TLEPI
+257 ALEST
-262 LRGQP
+262 LRGEP

-284 DPKPDRS
+284 EPKPDRS
-291 GNTVQLTIDSD
+291 GGTVQLTIDAD
-302 LHQFAARRIG
+302 LHEYAARRIG
-312 DQSAAVVVIDVT
+312 DQSCSVVVLDVT

-331 PSMPSFDPN
+331 PSMPSFNPN
-340 NFSDGISTNEW
+340 NFSDGISKNEW
-351 KMLSQD
+351 KMLSGD

-389 IERGQR
+389 IDRKQR

-421 AAVAH
+421 AAVVH
-426 SCDVYFYT
+426 SCDVYFYS
-434 MCLRVGADRLAP
+434 MCLRVGAEKLSP

-455 KFDLPFDNQRFG
+455 KFDLPFDNQRYG
-467 TIPDPDWM
+467 TIPDPEWM

-497 VLINPLQ
+497 VLINPMQ

-509 SRLATGKRVVPRLL
+509 SRLATGKRVIPRLL
-523 KSQPVAPQTQ
+523 KSQRVAPQTQ
-533 LAVDEDHLNF
+533 LAVDQDHLDF

-557 AGAKLPLDGI
+557 AAAKLPLDGI

-580 LAAHERGD
+580 LSASERGD
-588 YTSATWKLRDHSLFM
+588 YTAANWKLRDHSLFM
-603 PFVPFD
+603 GFAPYD
-609 KPRYAAAAI
+609 NPRYAAAAI

-637 LFLYDRQKAIANL
+637 LFLYDKQKAIAAL
-650 QTFEQ
+650 QSFEQ
-655 SIGGTLAERL
+655 GIGGTLADRE
-665 ARKTAAW
+665 AHKVAAW
-672 RSANG
+672 RQANG
-677 LLPLPTKQG
+677 LPPLSAKKA

>member
-1 MAAMAAGGGGR
+1 MK
-12 CPRSIFD
+12 PI
-19 DRSATHHFHLRFPVK
+19 
-34 RLARVAHRCVEAWA
+34 
-48 MSRPV
+48 
-53 RITNAHQ
+53 RITTAHQ
-60 SITFSRRMLLLSGA
+60 SITFSRRMLMLGGAQVGVGALL
-74 EAAVGTMLIGRMGW
+74 VGRLGW

-95 KYALL
+95 KYQLL
-100 SESNRVQLIP
+100 SENNRVQLIP

-116 WIVDRNEKPIAINKA
+116 WLIDRYGKPIAINKA

-137 IPQQMVKGNDI
+137 IPQQLDKGRDI
-148 VSEVAKLID
+148 VPDVARLLD
-157 LPPDEVDRINRELA
+157 LEPDDVDRIRKELEQ
-171 VSRGFQPVSVAD
+171 SRGFQPVSVAD

-194 VRLPELP
+194 VRLPDLP
-201 GISASR
+201 GVAASQ

-218 VGQLIGYVGAA
+218 VGQLVGYVGAA
-229 SADEYEKENKNPLL
+229 SAAEYEKENKNPLL
-243 LIPGVKIGKEGLEK
+243 LVPGVKIGKEGLEK
-257 TLEPI
+257 ELEST

-284 DPKPDRS
+284 DPKPDIS
-291 GNTVQLTIDSD
+291 GGTVQLTIDSD
-302 LHQFAARRIG
+302 LHQYAARRIG
-312 DQSAAVVVIDVT
+312 DQSASVVVIDVA

-340 NFSDGISTNEW
+340 NFSDGISQAEW
-351 KMLSQD
+351 KMLSGD

-365 ALESLYPSGSTIKPS
+365 TVESLYPSGSTIKPS
-380 MAMALLNAG
+380 MALALLNAG
-389 IERGQR
+389 VDRKQI
-395 VNCTGAFQLGN
+395 VVCTGAFQLGN
-406 HTFHCDKRHGPVDMD
+406 HTFHCDRRHGPVDMD
-421 AAVAH
+421 SAVVH
-426 SCDVYFYT
+426 SCDVYFYS
-434 MCLRVGADRLAP
+434 MCLRVGAEKLAP

-455 KFDLPFDNQRFG
+455 KFDLPFDHQRYG

-480 RKWQGYD
+480 RAWQGYD

-523 KSQPVAPQTQ
+523 KSRPIAPQTQ
-533 LAVDEDHLNF
+533 LAVDQDHLDF

-557 AGAKLPLDGI
+557 AAAKFPIDGV

-580 LAAHERGD
+580 LSAGERGN
-588 YTSATWKLRDHSLFM
+588 YTSATWALRDHSLFM
-603 PFVPFD
+603 GFVPFD
-609 KPRYAAAAI
+609 NPRYAAGTI

-624 GAAVAAPLVRDTL
+624 GAAVAAPLIRDTL
-637 LFLYDRQKAIANL
+637 TFLYDKQKALAALNA
-650 QTFEQ
+650 FEQ
-655 SIGGTLAERL
+655 SIGGTLDQRI

-672 RSANG
+672 RQANG
-677 LLPLPTKQG
+677 FPPIPPSKLV